1 MGAGETGGW
10 GSGVESGGGVERHSN
25 PGWDPW
31 PLSARWG
38 DAQRLRGSLSSG
50 PLLLAARRPS
60 LWLYEAPWV
69 PSPRHLGPAPPRPAP
84 SWLIQREFAFGED

>member
-1 MGAGETGGW
+1 MGGRGD
-10 GSGVESGGGVERHSN
+10 GGGVRGRVEHYPSW
-25 PGWDPW
+25 GWDVW

-38 DAQRLRGSLSSG
+38 GAQLLRGSLSSG
-50 PLLLAARRPS
+50 PLSLAARRPL

-69 PSPRHLGPAPPRPAP
+69 PSPRHFGPAPPRPAP